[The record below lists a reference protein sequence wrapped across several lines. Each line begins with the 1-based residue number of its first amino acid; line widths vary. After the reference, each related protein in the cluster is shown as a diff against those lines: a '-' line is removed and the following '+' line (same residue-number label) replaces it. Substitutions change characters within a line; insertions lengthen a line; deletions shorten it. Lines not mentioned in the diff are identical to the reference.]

1 MPVACRV
8 VSEIRVTKVQPP
20 NPAALPR
27 QQAQPAERWSAT
39 ESTTAADVRRQRRML
54 AARFVAASVG
64 CETVPTEVIGRPSVV
79 IVVVT
84 DGDGSESIAIRSVG
98 NLTLGWDHRAFDGAY
113 AAGFLVKVKQILETR
128 DWNTEL

>member
-20 NPAALPR
+20 RPAALPR
-27 QQAQPAERWSAT
+27 QQAQPADRWSAT
-39 ESTTAADVRRQRRML
+39 ESTTAAEVRRQRRML

-79 IVVVT
+79 IVVLT
-84 DGDGSESIAIRSVG
+84 EGDQLAIRFTPKCGCSG
-98 NLTLGWDHRAFDGAY
+98 KSRPEGRMTSIHGAPARLRA
-113 AAGFLVKVKQILETR
+113 
-128 DWNTEL
+128 